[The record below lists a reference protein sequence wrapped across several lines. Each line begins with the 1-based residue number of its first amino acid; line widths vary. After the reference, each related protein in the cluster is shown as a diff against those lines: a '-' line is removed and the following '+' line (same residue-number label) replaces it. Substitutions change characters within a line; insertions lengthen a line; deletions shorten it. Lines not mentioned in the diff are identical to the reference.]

1 MIKTPLHIGRTIQ
14 LFLDNQIVDMIQA
27 VTRRVHRPAK
37 SADNP
42 VITKDRP
49 WEQMPFFRTGNMC
62 VAFDPVE
69 DVYKCWY
76 EDYAW
81 DYERYMQRKGRT
93 SGLVPPGWFETTDM
107 KWLYAESK
115 DGLHWQKPELD
126 ICQIDGRKTN
136 VCLQAGQGGQMYVGC
151 MFLDPLEKDQA
162 KRFKGLYWQQT
173 QNQTDIRLGYS
184 PDGRKWTLQERNIV
198 VGGVT
203 EQVFGDEFM
212 IYPDT
217 ALGQYLLTVR
227 HLYMGETLDFKDIP
241 CRVENNW
248 EPPYYVGNPLI
259 TNKRRVY
266 SAASNRLS
274 DWPTLREML
283 VPNDV
288 DDNIDD
294 EFYSMPM
301 VRIGDLY
308 IAFLNVLHGT
318 DNTMDVQLLY
328 SRDAFNWQRVT
339 GRSPYLECGNAE
351 EGAWDP
357 YLVEVGNSVILRDDG
372 IRIYYGGSACHHD
385 WWMWGEKE
393 GLKDMPDEPGVCKTA
408 MGLATLRP
416 EGFVS
421 LSTTIRPGMVLTHPF
436 TSDGEK
442 LLVNVE
448 CEKDGYFQAALTD
461 MAGKEIPGYEKGSCD
476 IFEGDDASHIVS
488 WAGKTQLPRQ
498 SLAEGARL
506 CFYSRKANLYSFK
519 IV

>member
-1 MIKTPLHIGRTIQ
+1 MIKTPLHIGRTTQ
-14 LFLDNQIVDMIQA
+14 LFFDNQIIDMIQA

-37 SADNP
+37 AAENP
-42 VITKDRP
+42 ILKKDQP
-49 WEQMPFFRTGNMC
+49 WEVTPYFRTGTMC
-62 VAFDPVE
+62 VSFDPVE
-69 DVYKCWY
+69 DIYKCWY
-76 EDYAW
+76 ADFAW
-81 DYERYMQRKGRT
+81 DYERYMNRDG
-93 SGLVPPGWFETTDM
+93 SHAGLIPAGMFDTTNWR
-107 KWLYAESK
+107 WLYAESK
-115 DGLHWQKPELD
+115 DGLNWKKPELD
-126 ICQIDGRKTN
+126 VCEIDGRKTN
-136 VCLQAGQGGQMYVGC
+136 VCLDGQGEGQMYVGSV
-151 MFLDPLEKDQA
+151 FLDPLEKDQA
-162 KRFKGLYWQQT
+162 KRFKGLYWHQT
-173 QNQTDIRLGYS
+173 NEANIRLGYS
-184 PDGRKWTLQERNIV
+184 QDGRKWTLQEPNV
-198 VGGVT
+198 SVGGIF
-203 EQVFGDEFM
+203 EQVFDDEIM
-212 IYPDT
+212 VYPDT
-217 ALGQYLLTVR
+217 SLGQYLLTVR
-227 HLYMGETLDFKDIP
+227 HREMGETLDYKDLP

-248 EPPYYVGNPLI
+248 EPPYYVGNPLL

-274 DWPTLREML
+274 GWPTLREMM

-288 DDNIDD
+288 EDNIDD

-301 VRIGDLY
+301 IRIGDYY

-328 SRDAFNWQRVT
+328 SQDAFNWQRVT
-339 GRSPYLECGNAE
+339 GRSPYLECGNLE

-357 YLVEVGNSVILRDDG
+357 YLVEVGNSVVLGDDG

-442 LLVNVE
+442 LVVNVE
-448 CEKDGYFQAALTD
+448 CGKDGYLQAALTD
-461 MAGKEIPGYEKGSCD
+461 MAGKEIPGYEKEACD
-476 IFEGDDASHIVS
+476 TFQVDDARHVVS
-488 WAGKTQLPRQ
+488 WAGKTQLHRQ
-498 SLAEGARL
+498 SLAEGVRL